1 MKKLISSIL
10 ALLMLVSLCAVFS
23 VAADEPTHE
32 LKAVVM
38 MKESNYEF
46 RFIFTMTKEDL
57 RAAQVNVDAD
67 KLSYGFNCCW
77 GISDSETHAVKSDFH
92 EGFDHGEGTWGFDEN
107 GNLYY
112 QIHHNGGYSSEE
124 NYTKAGEG
132 KLWGMICN
140 YLEGGNT
147 FYTEAVVHDNGED
160 GSRPHLKKNT
170 NFSDAGNSAAA
181 VLQVKTE
188 VEYYAEA
195 PVESGEVTEA
205 PAPNPPQTAD
215 FSAAIVAVAVLALG
229 ATVVVAKKKH

>member
-1 MKKLISSIL
+1 MKKLTSSIL
-10 ALLMLVSLCAVFS
+10 AVLMLVSLCAVFS

-38 MKESNYEF
+38 IKDSDYEF
-46 RFIFTMTKEDL
+46 RFIFSITKDEL
-57 RAAQVNVDAD
+57 RAAKKDVDSD
-67 KLSYGFNCCW
+67 SFSYAYNCCW
-77 GISDSETHAVKSDFH
+77 GISDSETHAVKADFNQ
-92 EGFDHGEGTWGFDEN
+92 GFDHPVGKWGFDEN

-112 QIHHNGGYSSEE
+112 QIHQNSGYSSEE

-140 YLEGGNT
+140 YREDHE
-147 FYTEAVVHDNGED
+147 FAKTEVVHED
-160 GSRPHLKKNT
+160 GVADGQPHIKKTT
-170 NFSDAGNSAAA
+170 NFSDAGDVAAA
-181 VLQVKTE
+181 VVQVKTE